1 MKRIQRLAA
10 LTLAGGFF
18 LAGAGLTTASA
29 QWRTATRDRNW
40 ALRGDRL
47 DTLRALARYLDDG
60 AQYALAEA
68 GRSVQYSRSGN
79 DRAFLNDLRN
89 FARRTA
95 DLTNRLYDYQTNP
108 RGLDGQLRSMM
119 NDARRIDSRMR
130 RVNAARGLDDD
141 WAAVRDG
148 LDRMQRFVA
157 GNDVQVPATR
167 PQWADRG
174 RYEDRTD
181 RYGRYGRSGYGRY
194 GDRTSDAGGF
204 RTGVLTGRELSD
216 FRAMAG
222 EVDQRLGRV
231 TDMAERNYNARPGNS
246 VVSELRSLAYQAS
259 ALYDRMRGSSL
270 DVRDAAPIV
279 ERMLADVRTFD
290 RSGIREAVGS
300 DGWNDWQSAMSIL
313 QRMDDMIRR

>member
-68 GRSVQYSRSGN
+68 GRSVQYSRNGN

-95 DLTNRLYDYQTNP
+95 DLTNC
-108 RGLDGQLRSMM
+108 
-119 NDARRIDSRMR
+119 
-130 RVNAARGLDDD
+130 
-141 WAAVRDG
+141 
-148 LDRMQRFVA
+148 
-157 GNDVQVPATR
+157 
-167 PQWADRG
+167 
-174 RYEDRTD
+174 
-181 RYGRYGRSGYGRY
+181 
-194 GDRTSDAGGF
+194 
-204 RTGVLTGRELSD
+204 
-216 FRAMAG
+216 RAMAG

-279 ERMLADVRTFD
+279 ERMLADVRTFY